1 MVVGARGA
9 GHTMPDESMIIDF
22 CSTNLRLLESAQ
34 ALHNMVTACSS
45 AGVRVR
51 VLRCITRCHS
61 CGYTPNV
68 RINFQTFEDV
78 NPAALKNLLAHEGR
92 FHDVSE

>member
-1 MVVGARGA
+1 
-9 GHTMPDESMIIDF
+9 MIIDF

-34 ALHNMVTACSS
+34 ALHNMVTTSPAT
-45 AGVRVR
+45 GVRVR

-68 RINFQTFEDV
+68 RIDFQTFDGV
-78 NPAALKNLLAHEGR
+78 SPAALKNLLAKEGR
-92 FHDVSE
+92 LHDVSE